1 MKRRILIVEDHEVV
15 RESFADLIA
24 LEPDLEVWA
33 ALSSG
38 SEALAW
44 LAEGAAD
51 GAPDLALIDVSLPKM
66 SGINLVERLRERH
79 PALKTLVVSGH
90 EPELYAQQAE
100 EAGAAGYVDK
110 REAAHAL
117 LPAIRRALEGA

>member
-1 MKRRILIVEDHEVV
+1 M
-15 RESFADLIA
+15 
-24 LEPDLEVWA
+24 
-33 ALSSG
+33 SSG